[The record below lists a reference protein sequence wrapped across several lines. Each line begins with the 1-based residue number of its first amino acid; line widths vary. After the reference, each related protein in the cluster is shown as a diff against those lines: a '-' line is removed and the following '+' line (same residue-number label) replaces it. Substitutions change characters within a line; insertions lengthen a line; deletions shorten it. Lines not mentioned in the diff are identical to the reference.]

1 MGNAEG
7 GRLNPGIVEY
17 MQEEFERVI
26 GEKGRK
32 HLLLSEVLEVHPH
45 EDYPFDFRHLGVLF
59 VCDRQLD
66 GVFSLE
72 DFEHFALWIQLN
84 LSSVQMYEFKSQ
96 LQARTVAKVI
106 ETLERREGESTVV
119 GWVGVR

>member
-1 MGNAEG
+1 
-7 GRLNPGIVEY
+7 V
-17 MQEEFERVI
+17 V